1 MPQPSDSRAE
11 RFHEYLAHMAR
22 FIGHKDRYE
31 PLHAYLT
38 GLCLPGE
45 RKSIEPMAARIDPLH
60 VQARHESMHHFV
72 ANAPWDDVDLLR
84 IARSQ
89 VLDQMDRHGG
99 IEVWIVDDT
108 GIPKKGCKSV
118 GVVKQYCGILGKKEN
133 CQVAVSLSVA
143 NEAVSVPVAYRL
155 YLPETWSTDLRRRM
169 ATGIPNDVVFRKK
182 WQLSL
187 EQIAWLHNEGVP
199 IAPIIADAG
208 YGNITEY
215 RDQLTEWRLPYVLGI
230 TGNTCIWPPG
240 KQPSKPKRVH
250 RMGRTPILLRRS
262 ADNAPISVEIYARNL
277 PMSAWHDMTWREG
290 TKGAMHS
297 LFAFARV
304 RPSHGD
310 FRRKEM
316 RSKEWLIIEWIPEE
330 RRPTRYWL
338 STLPPDASREELL
351 RLMKIRWR
359 IERDYEEL
367 KSEFGLD
374 HYEGRNWRGFHHH
387 ASLCIS
393 AYAFMAAERA
403 RFSPSATFS
412 FLQSPPLPTGF
423 RARGSPVP
431 C

>member
-1 MPQPSDSRAE
+1 MPRPNDNRE
-11 RFHEYLAHMAR
+11 FRFNEYLGRMAKS
-22 FIGHKDRYE
+22 IGHLDRYE

-45 RKSIEPMAARIDPLH
+45 RKSVEPMAARIDPFH

-99 IEVWIVDDT
+99 IEAWIVDDT
-108 GIPKKGCKSV
+108 GIPKKGSKSV
-118 GVVKQYCGILGKKEN
+118 GVAKQYCGILGKKEN

-143 NEAVSVPVAYRL
+143 NEAVSIPVAYRL
-155 YLPETWSTDLRRRM
+155 YIPETWATNIQRRQ
-169 ATGIPNDVVFRKK
+169 AAGIPDNIVFRKK

-187 EQIAWLHNEGVP
+187 EQIAWLHNEGIP
-199 IAPIIADAG
+199 LAPILADAG

-215 RDQLTEWRLPYVLGI
+215 RDQLTEWKLPYVVGI
-230 TGNTCIWPPG
+230 HENTCVWPPG
-240 KQPSKPKRVH
+240 KQPSKPKRIH
-250 RMGRTPILLRRS
+250 HMGRPPTLLRRS
-262 ADNAPISVEIYARNL
+262 DDNRPLSVEAHAKNL
-277 PMSAWHDMTWREG
+277 PVSAWHDQTWREG

-297 LFAFARV
+297 RFAFLRV
-304 RPSHGD
+304 RPGHD
-310 FRRKEM
+310 DCHRKEA
-316 RSKEWLIIEWIPEE
+316 RPKEWLIIEWPPEE
-330 RRPTRYWL
+330 PNPMKYWF
-338 STLPPDASREELL
+338 STLPPDSSHEELV
-351 RLMKIRWR
+351 RLIKNRWR

-387 ASLCIS
+387 ATLCIS

-412 FLQSPPLPTGF
+412 FLKSPPIPDCF
-423 RARGSPVP
+423 RPRGSPAP
-431 C
+431 S